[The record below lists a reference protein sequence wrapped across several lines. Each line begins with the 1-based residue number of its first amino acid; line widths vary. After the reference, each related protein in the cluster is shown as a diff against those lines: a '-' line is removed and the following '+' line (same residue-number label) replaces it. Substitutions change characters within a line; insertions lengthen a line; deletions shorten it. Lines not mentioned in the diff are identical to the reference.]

1 MQKIDFETFIPG
13 FWLHRWNYLEA
24 FRSTMKKSEGESNST
39 PITRKKN
46 LKDTWTKSGP
56 ILKLKQEEGYFYN
69 IHPFNNKKNKK

>member
-1 MQKIDFETFIPG
+1 
-13 FWLHRWNYLEA
+13 
-24 FRSTMKKSEGESNST
+24 MKKSEGDSNST
-39 PITRKKN
+39 PISRKKN